1 MRGGREILSNVIASQ
16 AELHAPFGGVVP
28 EIASRAHV
36 EQMPLVVDKAL
47 RDAGIGVRDLDA
59 IAATRGPGLIGA
71 LLVGYA
77 TGKAMAGALRVPFA
91 GVHHIEG
98 HIFAS
103 VLGDDPFEP
112 PFIALVVS
120 GGHTSLFAVR
130 ELGIYEVL
138 GQTLDDAAG
147 EAFDKIARFLG
158 LGYPGGPAIDKLA
171 KRGNA
176 EAVAFPRALLR
187 DGLDFSFSGLKTAVV
202 RHVRRAEEAGEKAAR
217 SDVAASFQEAVVDVQ
232 VSKTLR
238 ACRELG
244 IDRIVIGGGVA
255 ANSRLRARLGAEATD
270 AGLALCVPDPTLC
283 VDNGAMIAAAGH
295 FRLRRGEA
303 TPLSTPRRTPLWPF
317 LSRPPQGRS
326 RIGVAADSKLQ
337 AHPSAWGARDRSP
350 DRTRLA
356 SWPGLRAARRDAPRS
371 LPLYQGATLRPPET
385 PQDHAGPQPSPRRSE
400 RSI

>member
-1 MRGGREILSNVIASQ
+1 MSGPLIGEDALVLGIETSCDETAVAVVRGGRQILSNVIASQ

-47 RDAGIGVRDLDA
+47 RDAGVGVRDLDA

-71 LLVGYA
+71 LLVGWA
-77 TGKAMAGALRVPFA
+77 TGKAMAGALGIPFS

-112 PFIALVVS
+112 PFVALIVS

-130 ELGIYEVL
+130 ELGVYEVL

-158 LGYPGGPAIDKLA
+158 LGYPGGPAIDKLS

-187 DGLDFSFSGLKTAVV
+187 DGLDFIFSGLKTAVV
-202 RHVRRAEEAGEKAAR
+202 RHVRRAEDAGEKTTR
-217 SDVAASFQEAVVDVQ
+217 SDVAASFQEAIVDVQ

-238 ACRELG
+238 ACDELG
-244 IDRIVIGGGVA
+244 IDRVVIGGGVA
-255 ANSRLRARLGAEATD
+255 ANSRLRARLAEETTA
-270 AGLALCVPDPTLC
+270 AGLALCVPDPALC
-283 VDNGAMIAAAGH
+283 VDNGAMIAAAGF
-295 FRLRRGEA
+295 FRLRRAGA
-303 TPLSTPRRTPLWPF
+303 TPLST
-317 LSRPPQGRS
+317 S
-326 RIGVAADSKLQ
+326 AD
-337 AHPSAWGARDRSP
+337 
-350 DRTRLA
+350 A
-356 SWPGLRAARRDAPRS
+356 SLPIPGLAPS
-371 LPLYQGATLRPPET
+371 V
-385 PQDHAGPQPSPRRSE
+385 
-400 RSI
+400 